1 MKQIPPIWI
10 CKKCGPLTSEKFLVQ
25 KASCGSK
32 DNLRI
37 KCRACL
43 KVYTEARLKA
53 KREEDPHYSGKLSRK
68 WRADNPER
76 WKELRKDYYERHS
89 NEISVHSKEERI
101 ERRLVVLR
109 YYSGSDIPACALCG
123 EDNISL
129 LVIDHIDG
137 GGNKHR
143 KEIKRKSDKFY
154 QWLVVNKFP
163 GGFRVLCHNCNH
175 SLSIRGTA
183 PEKSFSGFIWP
194 DFSNLPTEARYRL
207 IERLVCLLK
216 YGNNDPRCACC
227 GLSNYEYLVIDHIDG
242 GGCKHRKENK
252 LNGRLIYHWL
262 IQNNFP
268 PGFRILCF
276 NCNFS
281 FGVHKN
287 CAHMI
292 ENPIL
297 NDVEKNFI

>member
-1 MKQIPPIWI
+1 M
-10 CKKCGPLTSEKFLVQ
+10 
-25 KASCGSK
+25 
-32 DNLRI
+32 
-37 KCRACL
+37 
-43 KVYTEARLKA
+43 
-53 KREEDPHYSGKLSRK
+53 SRK
-68 WRADNPER
+68 WRADNPKR
-76 WKELRKDYYERHS
+76 WKELRKDYYGRHS
-89 NEISVHSKEERI
+89 NEISVHSKEEHI
-101 ERRLVVLR
+101 ERRLIILR
-109 YYSGSDIPACALCG
+109 HYFDSDSPVCN
-123 EDNISL
+123 EDNIYF
-129 LVIDHIDG
+129 LVINYING

-163 GGFRVLCHNCNH
+163 DGFRVLCHNCNH
-175 SLSIRGTA
+175 SLAIRGVA

-194 DFSNLPTEARYRL
+194 DFSNPPTEARYRL

-227 GLSNYEYLVIDHIDG
+227 GLFNYEYLVVDHIDG
-242 GGCKHRKENK
+242 GGRKHRKENH

-281 FGVHKN
+281 FGAHGSCVHATGSSMNKE
-287 CAHMI
+287 I
-292 ENPIL
+292 ENSIS
-297 NDVEKNFI
+297 V